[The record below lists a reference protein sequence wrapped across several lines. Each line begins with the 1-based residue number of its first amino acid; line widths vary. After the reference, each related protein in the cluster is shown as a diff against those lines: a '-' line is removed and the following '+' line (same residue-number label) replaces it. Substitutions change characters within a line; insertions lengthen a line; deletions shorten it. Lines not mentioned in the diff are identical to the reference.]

1 LSDAL
6 NAVRGGMS
14 RPDIE
19 KVVDD
24 KNTVDSI
31 VSAMV
36 DVRAFL
42 AFDSVI
48 RLGVTIDSSS
58 IPAARLMVFG
68 WIKDLI
74 NERKD

>member
-1 LSDAL
+1 
-6 NAVRGGMS
+6 MS
-14 RPDIE
+14 RADIE
-19 KVVDD
+19 KVVED

-48 RLGVTIDSSS
+48 RLGVTVDSSS
-58 IPAARLMVFG
+58 ISAGRLMIFG